1 MKTAKYKKSRLEL
14 LIERAIES
22 LPEKQVPAEVRV
34 MLPRIIAKSNVKLWQ
49 IISVFIVA
57 LFSPLLYQLAGAV
70 VAPESSA
77 LYKVIAPMTFG
88 LLIVSL
94 LGILSFQILNAFLKL
109 EEEERKKNHN
119 RIKIKE
125 AV

>member
-1 MKTAKYKKSRLEL
+1 VKTAKYKKSRLEL

-57 LFSPLLYQLAGAV
+57 LFSPLLYQIAGAV

>member
-1 MKTAKYKKSRLEL
+1 VKTAELKKSRLEL

-77 LYKVIAPMTFG
+77 LYRLIAPITFG

-109 EEEERKKNHN
+109 EKEEREKKQQHS
-119 RIKIKE
+119 
-125 AV
+125 

>member
-57 LFSPLLYQLAGAV
+57 LFSPLLYQIAGAV